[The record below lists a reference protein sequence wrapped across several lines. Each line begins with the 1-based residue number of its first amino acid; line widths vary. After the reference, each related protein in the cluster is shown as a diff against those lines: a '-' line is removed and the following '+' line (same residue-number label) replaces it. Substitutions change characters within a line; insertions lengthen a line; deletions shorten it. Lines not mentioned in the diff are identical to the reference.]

1 MEPESSSTDT
11 SGKVARGVLLAG
23 GLAAVLVS
31 TCCLGPLVL
40 ISLGV
45 SGAWIGNLTTLEPY
59 RPALI
64 VAAVVALAVV
74 WWRVWRPVAACESG
88 LICAF
93 LDVNHSDKT
102 LFWIVLALVVV
113 AIGVPLVAPWFY

>member
-23 GLAAVLVS
+23 GLAAVLAS

-64 VAAVVALAVV
+64 VAAVVALA
-74 WWRVWRPVAACESG
+74 G

>member
-1 MEPESSSTDT
+1 M
-11 SGKVARGVLLAG
+11 
-23 GLAAVLVS
+23 
-31 TCCLGPLVL
+31 L

-113 AIGVPLVAPWFY
+113 AIGFPLVAPWFY